1 MKPIIRNAEE
11 AAYILQIP
19 PQAFREQ
26 AKRGMN
32 HYSKVVSGKKKK
44 TYEFYPYIAAEVLK
58 NPVEDL
64 EKRAEEYERRKESGI
79 KDSKQICEAG

>member
-32 HYSKVVSGKKKK
+32 RYSRVASGKKKR
-44 TYEFYPYIAAEVLK
+44 TYEFYPFIAAEELK
-58 NPVEDL
+58 IPVKSL
-64 EKRAEEYERRKESGI
+64 EKRADSFKEKS
-79 KDSKQICEAG
+79 

>member
-32 HYSKVVSGKKKK
+32 RYSKVVSGKKKK
-44 TYEFYPYIAAEVLK
+44 TYEFYPYIAADELHI
-58 NPVEDL
+58 PVESL
-64 EKRAEEYERRKESGI
+64 EKRADSFKEKS
-79 KDSKQICEAG
+79 

>member
-32 HYSKVVSGKKKK
+32 RYSRVASGKKKR
-44 TYEFYPYIAAEVLK
+44 TYEFYPFIAAEELK
-58 NPVEDL
+58 IPMESL
-64 EKRAEEYERRKESGI
+64 EKRADSFKEKS
-79 KDSKQICEAG
+79 